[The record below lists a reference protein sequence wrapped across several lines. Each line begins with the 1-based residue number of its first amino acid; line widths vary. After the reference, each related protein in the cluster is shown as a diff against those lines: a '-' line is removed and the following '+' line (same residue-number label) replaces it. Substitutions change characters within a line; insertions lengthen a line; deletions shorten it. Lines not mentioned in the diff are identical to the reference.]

1 MIFASKQKNTEPHN
15 CGNMV
20 FARQK
25 DISAKEYMPEKEGNF
40 ALSLGRRIFE
50 LEKNIWQNGNF
61 SPNIFPEV
69 VASQGFSYLTPKHIY
84 LPLRKPNG
92 EHR

>member
-1 MIFASKQKNTEPHN
+1 MIFAFKQKNTEPRN

-50 LEKNIWQNGNF
+50 LERNIWQNGNF

-69 VASQGFSYLTPKHIY
+69 VASQGFFLFAPQTYLLPK
-84 LPLRKPNG
+84 
-92 EHR
+92 